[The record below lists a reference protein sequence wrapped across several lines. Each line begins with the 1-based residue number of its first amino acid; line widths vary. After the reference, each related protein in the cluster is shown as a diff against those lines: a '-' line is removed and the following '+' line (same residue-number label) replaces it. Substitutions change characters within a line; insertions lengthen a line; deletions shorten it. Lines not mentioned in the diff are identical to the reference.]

1 MEFTTYRPVSGYK
14 RKKRIL
20 LVKWLP
26 VLLIIGLVA
35 SGISFGIIHFSTSFF
50 TVGEVQ
56 ADLKSLWENNS
67 WGEIVSY
74 TEHDLEKNP
83 LKENSLVFAG
93 MGHFYASLE
102 LPQDQRVQHLNSA
115 VKYLRRYLALD
126 QRPFLE
132 EVHFILG
139 KAYYYLGRYYAD
151 LSIFHLEKSL
161 EMGYFNKELYS
172 FLGLAY
178 SGLEKYEK
186 AIYFFER
193 ALGYSEDDL
202 LRWSLAFVHYKK
214 NNLNEAEK
222 NLQLALMNTNENALL
237 KKYRLLLAEIY
248 LKQNQIELAEK
259 EYDKILQLDP
269 NSAEGHFFL
278 GEIYSK
284 KGEPERARSFWR
296 RALQLDPYH
305 YNAAIRLRGN

>member
-1 MEFTTYRPVSGYK
+1 MEFTTYKPVSGTK
-14 RKKRIL
+14 SKKRIL
-20 LVKWLP
+20 FIKWLP
-26 VLLIIGLVA
+26 VLFFTGLIVA
-35 SGISFGIIHFSTSFF
+35 GISFGIILFSSSFF

-56 ADLKSLWENNS
+56 ADLKSLWENHS
-67 WGEIVSY
+67 WEEIVSY
-74 TEHDLEKNP
+74 TEQDLEKNP

-102 LPQDQRVQHLNSA
+102 LPQDQKVQHLNSA
-115 VKYLRRYLALD
+115 VKYFRRYLALD
-126 QRPFLE
+126 QTPFLG

-139 KAYYYLGRYYAD
+139 KAYYYLGRYYSD
-151 LSIFHLEKSL
+151 LSINHLEKSL
-161 EMGYFNKELYS
+161 EMGYSNKELYS

-178 SGLEKYEK
+178 SALEEYEK

-193 ALGYSEDDL
+193 GLGYAEDDL
-202 LRWSLAFVHYKK
+202 LRWSLAFVHYKN

-248 LKQNQIELAEK
+248 LKQSRIELAEQ

-284 KGEPERARSFWR
+284 KGEPERARSYWR

-305 YNAAIRLRGN
+305 YNATMRLRGN